1 MKYIVEMISRE
12 ADYDATVTINAA
24 SEDQARRL
32 APKFMAR
39 PDVWLVTKVS
49 IEIRHTRRDAA
60 LDAVLDWATAVL
72 DWATQSD
79 SPEGMAMRAQI
90 VALLAKH
97 GVHPR

>member
-1 MKYIVEMISRE
+1 MISRE

-24 SEDQARRL
+24 SEDQAKRL

-49 IEIRHTRRDAA
+49 AEIGQLAARDAA
-60 LDAVLDWATAVL
+60 LDAVLDLLTDNSTISESIETRTFRERVL
-72 DWATQSD
+72 L
-79 SPEGMAMRAQI
+79 R
-90 VALLAKH
+90 LAKH

>member
-1 MKYIVEMISRE
+1 MKYVVEMISRE

-24 SEDQARRL
+24 SEDQAKRL

-49 IEIRHTRRDAA
+49 VEIGQLAARDAA
-60 LDAVLDWATAVL
+60 LDAVLDWATNREH
-72 DWATQSD
+72 SKCD
-79 SPEGMAMRAQI
+79 SPEGTALRAQV